1 MSESTAPLPA
11 ACRDAITSAGSA
23 TPPSLS
29 KLESMRA
36 FFSGVAAAAIAVS
49 GSLSAAAN
57 PDRTAKLRQLF
68 VSAAAETDA
77 TRYAARRRELDDY
90 ILAPYLDYAR
100 LRRDIRTVDADQAR
114 RFLEAE
120 ATTQLGEQFR
130 SEYLAEL
137 ARRRAWPDFVAFDQS
152 PAGTGVA
159 LRCHRVRALLATGRS
174 RAARKEFVAIW
185 PTGRSLPDACD
196 IPVAEARN
204 RGWLGSELIWQR
216 LRLAVEMRNAGL
228 ATYLARQLPADQRA
242 DAERLARSTSD
253 PEGSLKQASA
263 WPDGPLYREAA
274 AQALRLRA
282 RADIASALDHWRQL
296 APRFAFVPDERAA
309 ILHDL
314 ALYAAVSYRPDAEDW
329 FLRVPVE
336 ARSEQLADWQLRAA
350 LAAEDW
356 TAVLKI
362 VDGLPAPLA
371 AESRTRYWRA
381 RALDETRQ
389 GADARAAYAALARE
403 ANFHG
408 FLAADRMTM
417 PYAICPKE
425 IVPDPGRTAALRAR
439 LDVARALELHAIGW
453 RVEAN
458 RAWEHARQSVG
469 DTDRLQMVLLASE
482 QGWHDRAVFTLNSGD
497 DLRHYSLRFPVAE
510 RETVLRESA
519 ANGLEPAWAYAL
531 IRAESAW
538 QPDARSSANAYGLMQ
553 LLPSTGQRMAR
564 QLGMNWRGPS
574 TLLDPQTNIRLGTR
588 YLAQQA
594 EQFEGSPWLASAA
607 YNAGPKPVRRWLTE
621 RESLPADVF
630 IETIPYRETREYVAR
645 VLAFSVIYD
654 WRLNGKARPLSE
666 RLPDPGRRYVGGGSG
681 KASGKVAARPVVCP
695 AGAVTG

>member
-1 MSESTAPLPA
+1 
-11 ACRDAITSAGSA
+11 
-23 TPPSLS
+23 
-29 KLESMRA
+29 MRA
-36 FFSGVAAAAIAVS
+36 FFTGAVALVIAIS
-49 GSLSAAAN
+49 GSLSMAGN
-57 PDRTAKLRQLF
+57 PDRTAKFRQLF
-68 VSAAAETDA
+68 VAAAAETDA

-100 LRRDIRTVDADQAR
+100 LRRDIRNVDADDAR

-120 ATTQLGEQFR
+120 STTQLGEQFR

-137 ARRRAWPDFVAFDQS
+137 ARRRAWPEFVAFDRGLTG
-152 PAGTGVA
+152 AGVA
-159 LRCHRVRALLATGRS
+159 LRCHRVRALLATGRGE
-174 RAARKEFVAIW
+174 AARQEFLAIW
-185 PTGRSLPDACD
+185 PTGSSLPDACD

-204 RGWLGSELIWQR
+204 RGWLGSELLWKR

-228 ATYLARQLPADQRA
+228 ATYLARQLPADERA
-242 DAERLARSTSD
+242 DAERLARATAD
-253 PEGSLKQASA
+253 PEASLKAA
-263 WPDGPLYREAA
+263 AGWPDGPRYREAA
-274 AQALRLRA
+274 SRALELRA
-282 RADIASALDHWRQL
+282 RADVASAIGHWRQL
-296 APRFAFVPDERAA
+296 APRFAFAPDERAA

-314 ALYAAVSYRPDAEDW
+314 ALYAAVDYRADAEDW

-356 TAVLKI
+356 AAVLKI
-362 VDGLPAPLA
+362 ADGLPAPLA
-371 AESRTRYWRA
+371 AEARTRYWRA
-381 RALDETRQ
+381 RALDETRR
-389 GADARAAYAALARE
+389 GADARAGYAALALE

-408 FLAADRMTM
+408 FLAADRLTM
-417 PYAICPKE
+417 PYTICPKE
-425 IVPDPGRTAALRAR
+425 IVPDPGRTAVLRSR

-458 RAWEHARQSVG
+458 RAWEHARQAVG
-469 DTDRLQMVLLASE
+469 DADRLQMVLLASE

-538 QPDARSSANAYGLMQ
+538 QPDARSPANAYGLMQ

-564 QLGMNWRGPS
+564 QLGMNWRGPR
-574 TLLDPQTNIRLGTR
+574 TLLDPEKNIRLGTR

-607 YNAGPKPVRRWLTE
+607 YNAGPRPVRRWLNE

-654 WRLNGKARPLSE
+654 WRLNGTARPLSD
-666 RLPDPGRRYVGGGSG
+666 RLPDPGQRYVGSG
-681 KASGKVAARPVVCP
+681 KAPGGGAPRPVVCP
-695 AGAVTG
+695 AGGSSAPG